1 MLFVPLVAVFE
12 YPILMS
18 HRDKLVDAIFWAGAG
33 YSGFMGFCNGLV
45 TVLQVTVT
53 SPPTHNISGTAK
65 AAVRSIFAFYI
76 WGNAP
81 TTRGL
86 LDILL
91 ALLVGSSLYTDFR
104 SSTSKST
111 VLEE

>member
-12 YPILMS
+12 YPILMN

-33 YSGFMGFCNGLV
+33 FSGFMGFCNGLV

-53 SPPTHNISGTAK
+53 SPLTHNISGTAK
-65 AAVRSIFAFYI
+65 AAVQSIFALCI
-76 WGNAP
+76 WGNPP

-86 LDILL
+86 VGTLCILPIQYQQEYC
-91 ALLVGSSLYTDFR
+91 VIR
-104 SSTSKST
+104 K
-111 VLEE
+111 EE